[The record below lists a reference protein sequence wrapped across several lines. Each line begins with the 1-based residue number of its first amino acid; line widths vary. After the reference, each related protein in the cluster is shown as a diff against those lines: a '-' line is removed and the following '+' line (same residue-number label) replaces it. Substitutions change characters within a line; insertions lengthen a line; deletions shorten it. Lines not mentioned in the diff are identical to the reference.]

1 MNVLITLTNPGAD
14 TGPFNIYTNVDNY
27 VVPIAT
33 SIPKATLVGT
43 GYTAIVDGNTTTI
56 KVESTGT
63 CTSSIYLPVIQ
74 PTTTSTTSTTS
85 TTTTASP
92 VPGTTTT
99 TTTIVGPT
107 TTTTTTAVAPGTTT
121 TTTTNISYLFYFE
134 VRNQTDTGYG
144 NGQLNLSLPNNT
156 FVTPPITTNYS
167 YTQINNSAFNVAAGG
182 FPDYIQSSFVSD
194 PGYIIEKIVRYN
206 YNGSVAATLLLNTAN
221 YAFVSG
227 PVSFMT
233 SLGVSPGFYQTI
245 KIFTKPA

>member
-1 MNVLITLTNPGAD
+1 MNVIITLINPGTD
-14 TGPFNIYTNVDNY
+14 TGPFNIYTNMDNY

-33 SIPKATLVGT
+33 SVPKATLVST
-43 GYTAIVDGNTTTI
+43 GYTAVVDGNTATI

-63 CTSSIYLPVIQ
+63 CTSAIFLPVIQ

-85 TTTTASP
+85 TTTTVP
-92 VPGTTTT
+92 PIPGTTTT

-107 TTTTTTAVAPGTTT
+107 TTTTTTAVAPSTTT
-121 TTTTNISYLFYFE
+121 TTTTNITYLFYFQ

-144 NGQLNLSLPNNT
+144 NGKLNLSLPNNT
-156 FVTPPITTNYS
+156 FVTPPITTDYS
-167 YTQINNSAFNVAAGG
+167 YTQVNNSFYNPAAGG
-182 FPDYIQSSFVSD
+182 APDYFQSTFVSD

-227 PVSFMT
+227 PMNMT
-233 SLGVSPGFYQTI
+233 SAGVAPGFYQTI